1 MRIRS
6 ACYVAVLATILVVG
20 SAGAASA
27 QQLVDSAHNGGRA
40 FIGMSIM
47 IFIFVALLFAFD
59 KVRQRH
65 EDDETTPR

>member
-6 ACYVAVLATILVVG
+6 ACYVAVLAAIVVVG
-20 SAGAASA
+20 SAGTASA
-27 QQLVDSAHNGGRA
+27 QQVVDSAHNGGRA

-47 IFIFVALLFAFD
+47 IFIFVALLFSFD